1 MALLSLNSLTFT
13 FAEPKL
19 LDGIS
24 LNVERGERIG
34 LVGRN
39 GMGKSTLMR
48 LISGE
53 LSPEDGSV
61 TLEQEAKA
69 AYLTQ
74 HVPSDTVG
82 TVFDHVAAGIPNI
95 GAEVARFRILDLK
108 THAGKTLSD
117 EEQAEFEALATR
129 IAAADAWDAL
139 HRAENQLREMGLDPD
154 GAFGSLSAGK
164 KRRVLLAAALVNDPD
179 LLLLDE
185 PTNHLDLDSIL
196 WLQEFLGRFSGT
208 LIFVTHD
215 REFLQSLATRIIEI
229 DRGRVFDW
237 TCNYATFL
245 KRRDELLAAQIQ
257 HETLFDKKLAEEE
270 KWIRQGI
277 KARRTRNEG
286 RVRALE
292 KMREERQA
300 RRGAMGS
307 VKMRTQDVER
317 SGSLVVRAKGIRF
330 SYGDTPILR
339 DFSSEIL
346 RGDKIGL
353 IGPNGIG
360 KTTLLKILLG
370 ELEPNEGEM
379 RFGTKLEVAYF
390 DQLRS
395 QLDED
400 KSARENVSDG
410 ADMLSIN
417 GNQRHVIGY
426 LSDFL
431 FSPERSMTRVG
442 FLSGGERN
450 RLMLA
455 KLFTKPANV
464 LVLDEPTND
473 LDAETLELLE
483 DLLVEYSGTL
493 LAVSHDRA
501 FLNNVVT
508 STYVFEG
515 DGVVREFDGGY
526 DDWVRQRLMIP
537 TKPRITVPLNQSSK
551 VKLVSPATPQ
561 TKSKN
566 STARK
571 LTFKESRELEELPN
585 VIDRLESRVDEFH
598 ARMGDAAF
606 YQQDGDSITKQ
617 KAELARAETQLAES
631 LKRWEELESRS
642 DKTQSL

>member
-1 MALLSLNSLTFT
+1 MALLSLDSLTFT

-19 LDGIS
+19 LNGIS
-24 LNVERGERIG
+24 LNIERGERIG

-53 LSPEDGSV
+53 LSPEDGAV
-61 TLEQEAKA
+61 ILEQDAKA

-74 HVPSDTVG
+74 HVPSDLQG
-82 TVFDHVAAGIPNI
+82 TVFDRVADGIPEI
-95 GAEVARFRILDLK
+95 GADVARFRTLDLK
-108 THAGKTLSD
+108 TQTGTALSTD
-117 EEQAEFEALATR
+117 EQAELEKLATR
-129 IAAADAWDAL
+129 IAAADGWDAL
-139 HRAENQLREMGLDPD
+139 HRGENQLREMGLDPD
-154 GAFGSLSAGK
+154 GAFASLSAGK

-185 PTNHLDLDSIL
+185 PTNHLDLDSII
-196 WLQEFLGRFSGT
+196 WLQEFLGRYNGT

-215 REFLQSLATRIIEI
+215 REFLQSLANRIVEV

-237 TCNYATFL
+237 TCDYQTFL
-245 KRRDELLAAQIQ
+245 KRRDELLAAQSQ
-257 HETLFDKKLAEEE
+257 QEALFDKKLAEEE

-286 RVRALE
+286 RVRALK

-300 RRGAMGS
+300 RRDVMGS
-307 VKMRTQDVER
+307 VRMRTQDVER
-317 SGSLVVRAKGIRF
+317 SGRLVVRAKGISF

-339 DFSSEIL
+339 DFSGEIF

-370 ELEPNEGEM
+370 ELEPKVGDIQ
-379 RFGTKLEVAYF
+379 FGTKIEVAYF
-390 DQLRS
+390 DQLRA

-410 ADMLSIN
+410 ADMLLIN

-426 LSDFL
+426 LNDFL
-431 FSPERSMTRVG
+431 FSPERALTRVG
-442 FLSGGERN
+442 YLSGGERN

-455 KLFTKPANV
+455 KLFTKPTNV
-464 LVLDEPTND
+464 MVLDEPTND

-483 DLLVEYSGTL
+483 DLLVDYSGTL
-493 LAVSHDRA
+493 LTVSHDRA

-508 STYVFEG
+508 STFVFEG
-515 DGVVREFDGGY
+515 DGIVQEFDGGY
-526 DDWVRQRLMIP
+526 DDWVRQRS
-537 TKPRITVPLNQSSK
+537 TSSASTLNAT
-551 VKLVSPATPQ
+551 SPERESHSASNSAIEAPEADNQAT
-561 TKSKN
+561 T
-566 STARK
+566 RK
-571 LTFKESRELEELPN
+571 LNFKERRELESLPTVIEGLELQIKELHELMADP
-585 VIDRLESRVDEFH
+585 
-598 ARMGDAAF
+598 AF
-606 YQQDGDSITKQ
+606 YQQDGQAIATTTAD
-617 KAELARAETQLAES
+617 LARIEKQLSQALE
-631 LKRWEELESRS
+631 RWEELESLA
-642 DKTQSL
+642 D